1 MDALQTVSMAAGLAW
16 ASGFRIY
23 LVLLVV
29 GLLSHYGTI
38 TLPTSLQL
46 LANPWVIAA
55 SGFMCFV
62 EFFADKI
69 PGIDTLWDT
78 VHTFIRIP
86 GGAALAAG
94 IVGANSGDNAALTLA
109 AAILGGTLASGSHFA
124 KAGTRAMINTSPE
137 PITNWTA
144 SFGEDAMV
152 LGGLWA
158 IFTHPVLFL
167 SALAVFILVLI
178 WLLPKLWRGIYKVT
192 DGAKRMLS
200 KVASPGTAP

>member
-23 LVLLVV
+23 LVILVV
-29 GLLSHYGTI
+29 GLLGYYGTI
-38 TLPTSLQL
+38 TLPASLQL

-94 IVGANSGDNAALTLA
+94 VVGASGDNAALTLA

-137 PITNWTA
+137 PVTNWTA
-144 SFGEDAMV
+144 SFSEDAMV

-158 IFTHPVLFL
+158 IFTHPVVFL
-167 SALAVFILVLI
+167 SALAVFILVMI
-178 WLLPKLWRGIYKVT
+178 WLLPKLWRGIYKVM
-192 DGAKRMLS
+192 DGVKRIFS
-200 KVASPGTAP
+200 RVASLGAAP

>member
-29 GLLSHYGTI
+29 GLLGHYGTI
-38 TLPTSLQL
+38 TLPASLQL

-94 IVGANSGDNAALTLA
+94 VVGASGDNAALTLA

-137 PITNWTA
+137 PVTNWTA
-144 SFGEDAMV
+144 SFSEDAMV

-158 IFTHPVLFL
+158 IFTHPVAFL
-167 SALAVFILVLI
+167 SALAVFILVVI
-178 WLLPKLWRGIYKVT
+178 WLLPKLWRGIYKVM
-192 DGAKRMLS
+192 DGVKRMFS
-200 KVASPGTAP
+200 KVASPGTTP

>member
-29 GLLSHYGTI
+29 GLLGQYGYI
-38 TLPTSLQL
+38 TLPASLQL

-69 PGIDTLWDT
+69 PGLDTLWDT

-94 IVGANSGDNAALTLA
+94 VIGSNVDNAAFTLA

-137 PITNWTA
+137 PVTNWTA
-144 SFGEDAMV
+144 SFSEDAIV
-152 LGGLWA
+152 LAGLWA
-158 IFTHPVLFL
+158 IFTNPVAFL
-167 SALAVFILVLI
+167 SALAVFSLVMI
-178 WLLPKLWRGIYKVT
+178 WLIPKLWRGISKIL
-192 DGAKRMLS
+192 DGVKRITS
-200 KVASPGTAP
+200 GVPSPDPMR

>member
-29 GLLSHYGTI
+29 GLLGQYGTI
-38 TLPTSLQL
+38 TLPASLQL

-94 IVGANSGDNAALTLA
+94 VVGASGDNAALTLA

-137 PITNWTA
+137 PVTNWTA
-144 SFGEDAMV
+144 SFSEDAMV

-158 IFTHPVLFL
+158 IFTHPVVFL
-167 SALAVFILVLI
+167 SALAVFILVMI
-178 WLLPKLWRGIYKVT
+178 WLLPKLWRGIYKVM
-192 DGAKRMLS
+192 DGVKRIFS
-200 KVASPGTAP
+200 RVASLGAAP

>member
-29 GLLSHYGTI
+29 GLLGQHGTI
-38 TLPTSLQL
+38 TLPASLQL

-94 IVGANSGDNAALTLA
+94 VVGASGDNAALTLA

-137 PITNWTA
+137 PVTNWTA
-144 SFGEDAMV
+144 SFSEDAMV

-158 IFTHPVLFL
+158 IFTHPVVFL
-167 SALAVFILVLI
+167 SALAVFILVMI
-178 WLLPKLWRGIYKVT
+178 WLLPKLWRGIYKVM
-192 DGAKRMLS
+192 DGVKRIFS
-200 KVASPGTAP
+200 RVASLGAAP

>member
-1 MDALQTVSMAAGLAW
+1 MDALQTISMAAGLAW

-29 GLLSHYGTI
+29 GLLGHFGYI
-38 TLPTSLQL
+38 TLPAGLQL
-46 LANPWVIAA
+46 LANPWVIGA

-69 PGIDTLWDT
+69 PGLDSLWDT

-94 IVGANSGDNAALTLA
+94 VVGSGAGPDNAAFTLA

-137 PITNWTA
+137 PVTNWTA
-144 SFGEDAMV
+144 SFSEDAMV

-158 IFTHPVLFL
+158 MFTNPVIFL
-167 SALAVFILVLI
+167 SALAVFSLLMI
-178 WLLPKLWRGIYKVT
+178 WLIPKLWRGIHKVL
-192 DGAKRMLS
+192 DGVKRIFSGVPL
-200 KVASPGTAP
+200 PG

>member
-1 MDALQTVSMAAGLAW
+1 MDALQTISMAAGLAW

-29 GLLSHYGTI
+29 GLMGHFGYI
-38 TLPTSLQL
+38 TLPASLQL
-46 LANPWVIAA
+46 LANPWVIGA

-69 PGIDTLWDT
+69 PGIDSLWDT

-94 IVGANSGDNAALTLA
+94 VVGAGAGSDNAAFTLA

-137 PITNWTA
+137 PVTNWTA
-144 SFGEDAMV
+144 SFSEDAMV

-158 IFTHPVLFL
+158 MFTNPVVFL
-167 SALAVFILVLI
+167 SALAIFSLLMI
-178 WLLPKLWRGIYKVT
+178 WIIPKLWRGIRKVW
-192 DGAKRMLS
+192 DGVKRIFS
-200 KVASPGTAP
+200 GFPAPGAT

>member
-1 MDALQTVSMAAGLAW
+1 MDALQTISMAAGLAW

-29 GLLSHYGTI
+29 GLLGQYGYI
-38 TLPTSLQL
+38 TLPAGLQL
-46 LANPWVIAA
+46 LANPWVIGA
-55 SGFMCFV
+55 SGFMCFI

-69 PGIDTLWDT
+69 PGLDTLWDT

-94 IVGANSGDNAALTLA
+94 VVGSSGDNAAFTLA

-137 PITNWTA
+137 PLTNWTA
-144 SFGEDAMV
+144 SFSEDAIV

-158 IFTHPVLFL
+158 VFTHPVVFL
-167 SALAVFILVLI
+167 SALAVFSLAMI
-178 WLLPKLWRGIYKVT
+178 WLIPKLWRGIRKVV
-192 DGAKRMLS
+192 DSIKRMTAGI
-200 KVASPGTAP
+200 ASPSAMR

>member
-1 MDALQTVSMAAGLAW
+1 MDALQTISMAAGLAW

-29 GLLSHYGTI
+29 GLLGHFGYI
-38 TLPTSLQL
+38 TLPAGLQL
-46 LANPWVIAA
+46 LANPWVIGA

-69 PGIDTLWDT
+69 PGLDSLWDT

-86 GGAALAAG
+86 GGAA
-94 IVGANSGDNAALTLA
+94 
-109 AAILGGTLASGSHFA
+109 LGGTLASGSHFA

-137 PITNWTA
+137 PVTNWTA
-144 SFGEDAMV
+144 SFSEDAMV

-158 IFTHPVLFL
+158 MFTNPVIFL
-167 SALAVFILVLI
+167 SALAVFSLLMI
-178 WLLPKLWRGIYKVT
+178 WLIPKLWRGIHKVL
-192 DGAKRMLS
+192 DGVKRIFSGVPL
-200 KVASPGTAP
+200 PG

>member
-29 GLLSHYGTI
+29 GLLGHYGTI
-38 TLPTSLQL
+38 TLPASLQL

-94 IVGANSGDNAALTLA
+94 VVGASGDNAALTLA

-137 PITNWTA
+137 PVTNWTA
-144 SFGEDAMV
+144 SFSEDAMV

-158 IFTHPVLFL
+158 IFTHPVVFL
-167 SALAVFILVLI
+167 SALAVFILVMI
-178 WLLPKLWRGIYKVT
+178 WLLPKLWRGIYKVM
-192 DGAKRMLS
+192 DGVKRIFS
-200 KVASPGTAP
+200 RVAALGAAP

>member
-1 MDALQTVSMAAGLAW
+1 MDALQTVSMAAGLSW

-29 GLLSHYGTI
+29 GLLGQYGYI
-38 TLPTSLQL
+38 TLPASLQL

-55 SGFMCFV
+55 SGFMCFM

-69 PGIDTLWDT
+69 PGLDTLWDT

-94 IVGANSGDNAALTLA
+94 VVSSSSDNAAFTLA
-109 AAILGGTLASGSHFA
+109 AAILGGTLATGSHFT
-124 KAGTRAMINTSPE
+124 KAGTRAIINTSPE

-144 SFGEDAMV
+144 SFSEDAIV
-152 LGGLWA
+152 LAGLWA
-158 IFTHPVLFL
+158 TFTYPVVFL
-167 SALAVFILVLI
+167 SALAVFCLAMI
-178 WLLPKLWRGIYKVT
+178 WLIPKLWRGIRKVV
-192 DGAKRMLS
+192 DGTKQIAAGFFSSGAVR
-200 KVASPGTAP
+200 